1 MPKLSYL
8 CPLNILRAL
17 YLNLKFNKNVDLSR
31 LILIN
36 KDVELS
42 LANSSKIVL
51 EKGARLNFGF
61 FTHIFSKR
69 RNSKLI
75 LEEDASFVLT
85 GKAMIQSGA
94 MIFLGRGKTLKIGRS
109 TFTSN
114 IKILAHDDI
123 TIGDNCIFGWEC
135 QIFSG
140 DGHPIYQE
148 ESIINKDVPVVIED
162 NVWVGSRALILKGVR
177 VGKGSIVA
185 AGAVV
190 TKNVPPNCIVAG
202 NPAKV
207 VKENISW
214 KE

>member
-1 MPKLSYL
+1 MSKLSYL

-42 LANSSKIVL
+42 LASSSKIVL

-94 MIFLGRGKTLKIGRS
+94 MIFVGRGKTLKIGRS

>member
-42 LANSSKIVL
+42 LASSSKIVL

-190 TKNVPPNCIVAG
+190 TKDVPQNCIVAG

>member
-1 MPKLSYL
+1 MSKLSYL

-42 LANSSKIVL
+42 LASSSNIVV

-94 MIFLGRGKTLKIGRS
+94 MIFVGRGKTLKIGRS

-190 TKNVPPNCIVAG
+190 TKDVPPNCIVAG

>member
-42 LANSSKIVL
+42 LASSSNIVV

>member
-42 LANSSKIVL
+42 LASSSKIVL

-85 GKAMIQSGA
+85 CKAMIQSGA

>member
-94 MIFLGRGKTLKIGRS
+94 MIFVGRGKTLKIGRS

>member
-42 LANSSKIVL
+42 LASSSNIVV

-94 MIFLGRGKTLKIGRS
+94 MIFVGRGKTLKIGRS

-123 TIGDNCIFGWEC
+123 TIGDNCIFGFVC

>member
-1 MPKLSYL
+1 MSKLSYL

-17 YLNLKFNKNVDLSR
+17 YLNLRFNKTVDLNR

-36 KDVELS
+36 KNVELFLTS
-42 LANSSKIVL
+42 SSKIFA

-69 RNSKLI
+69 RKSKLI
-75 LEEDASFVLT
+75 MQEDSSFILT
-85 GKAMIQSGA
+85 GKATIQSGA
-94 MIFLGRGKTLKIGRS
+94 MVFVGKGKTLKIGRS
-109 TFTSN
+109 AFTSN
-114 IKILAHDDI
+114 SKILAHDDI

-140 DGHPIYQE
+140 DGHPIYQGE
-148 ESIINKDVPVVIED
+148 NIVNKDVPVVIED

-190 TKNVPPNCIVAG
+190 TKDVPQNCIVAG
-202 NPAKV
+202 NPAKI

>member
-42 LANSSKIVL
+42 LASSSKIVL

>member
-42 LANSSKIVL
+42 LASSSNIVL

-94 MIFLGRGKTLKIGRS
+94 MIFVGRGKTLKIGRS

>member
-1 MPKLSYL
+1 MSKLSYL

-17 YLNLKFNKNVDLSR
+17 YLNLRFNKTVDLNR

-42 LANSSKIVL
+42 LASSSKIVL

-69 RNSKLI
+69 RKSKLI
-75 LEEDASFVLT
+75 MQEDSSFILT

-94 MIFLGRGKTLKIGRS
+94 MVFVGKGKTLKIGRS

-148 ESIINKDVPVVIED
+148 ENIVNKDVPVVIED

-190 TKNVPPNCIVAG
+190 TKDVPQNCIVAG
-202 NPAKV
+202 NPAKI

>member
-1 MPKLSYL
+1 MSKLSYL

-94 MIFLGRGKTLKIGRS
+94 MIFVGRGKTLKIGRS

>member
-1 MPKLSYL
+1 
-8 CPLNILRAL
+8 
-17 YLNLKFNKNVDLSR
+17 
-31 LILIN
+31 
-36 KDVELS
+36 
-42 LANSSKIVL
+42 
-51 EKGARLNFGF
+51 
-61 FTHIFSKR
+61 
-69 RNSKLI
+69 
-75 LEEDASFVLT
+75 
-85 GKAMIQSGA
+85 
-94 MIFLGRGKTLKIGRS
+94 MIFVGRGKTLKIGRS
-109 TFTSN
+109 TFKSN
-114 IKILAHDDI
+114 IKILSHDDI

-190 TKNVPPNCIVAG
+190 TKDVPPNCIVAG

>member
-42 LANSSKIVL
+42 LASSSNIVV

-94 MIFLGRGKTLKIGRS
+94 MIFVGRGKTLKIGRS

>member
-190 TKNVPPNCIVAG
+190 TKDVPQNCIVAG

>member
-42 LANSSKIVL
+42 LASSSNIVV

-94 MIFLGRGKTLKIGRS
+94 MI
-109 TFTSN
+109 
-114 IKILAHDDI
+114 
-123 TIGDNCIFGWEC
+123 
-135 QIFSG
+135 
-140 DGHPIYQE
+140 
-148 ESIINKDVPVVIED
+148 VV
-162 NVWVGSRALILKGVR
+162 
-177 VGKGSIVA
+177 
-185 AGAVV
+185 
-190 TKNVPPNCIVAG
+190 
-202 NPAKV
+202 
-207 VKENISW
+207 
-214 KE
+214 

>member
-1 MPKLSYL
+1 MSKLSYL

-17 YLNLKFNKNVDLSR
+17 YLNLRFNKTVDLNR

-36 KDVELS
+36 KNVELFLTS
-42 LANSSKIVL
+42 SSKIVA

-69 RNSKLI
+69 RKSKLI
-75 LEEDASFVLT
+75 MQEDSSFILT

-94 MIFLGRGKTLKIGRS
+94 MVFVGKGKTLKIGRS

-140 DGHPIYQE
+140 DGHPIYQGE
-148 ESIINKDVPVVIED
+148 NIVNKDVPVVIED

-190 TKNVPPNCIVAG
+190 TKDVPQNCIVAG
-202 NPAKV
+202 NPAKI

>member
-42 LANSSKIVL
+42 LASSSKIVL
-51 EKGARLNFGF
+51 EKGASLNFGF

-162 NVWVGSRALILKGVR
+162 NVWVGSRALILNGVR

>member
-31 LILIN
+31 LILTN

-42 LANSSKIVL
+42 LASSSNIVV

-94 MIFLGRGKTLKIGRS
+94 MIFVGRGKTLKIGRS

>member
-1 MPKLSYL
+1 MSKLSYL

-42 LANSSKIVL
+42 LASSSKIVL

-190 TKNVPPNCIVAG
+190 TKDVPPNCIVAG

>member
-190 TKNVPPNCIVAG
+190 TKDVPPNCIVAG

>member
-1 MPKLSYL
+1 M
-8 CPLNILRAL
+8 
-17 YLNLKFNKNVDLSR
+17 NLKFNKNVDLSR
-31 LILIN
+31 LILTN

-42 LANSSKIVL
+42 LASSSNIVL

-94 MIFLGRGKTLKIGRS
+94 MIFVGRGKTLKIGRS

>member
-8 CPLNILRAL
+8 CPLNILREL

-42 LANSSKIVL
+42 LASSSNIVV

-94 MIFLGRGKTLKIGRS
+94 MIFVGRGKTLKIGRS

-190 TKNVPPNCIVAG
+190 TKDVPPNCIVAG

>member
-1 MPKLSYL
+1 MPKFSYL

-190 TKNVPPNCIVAG
+190 TKDVPPNCIVAG